1 MSKKASNWV
10 TIPEETLHTPVSD
23 TPQVT
28 KKTDDT
34 VKHKA
39 AWGVGFVV
47 MVVAAFA
54 VLAPQEFASIL
65 QGNLFDTADTPQ
77 ETTTQE
83 IAPLNVLPTETTT
96 DAVPEAATES
106 GSTTDTSV
114 PVSQVVQPESEAV
127 SVQVEPVTTPE
138 TIVIEPVATT
148 ETPTGETPAETPAE
162 TPNERLLRELAEQVE
177 AIQQRDQQSQQV
189 VQDIATQVQEQIE
202 DLRGV
207 ATEIATQPTSV
218 IPPLVQTI
226 VSTPQATT
234 GYRPNPYKVTVTPQ
248 QALVNNQ
255 SLQAQA
261 LASRPS
267 QAAVAQAQPL
277 NGQLGRAVATPESG
291 PQETLLMALGLAFL
305 AGLTWK
311 AKNTFSA

>member
-10 TIPEETLHTPVSD
+10 TIPEETLHTPVS
-23 TPQVT
+23 TTSQAS
-28 KKTDDT
+28 KKTDET

-65 QGNLFDTADTPQ
+65 QGNLFDTADTPEQ
-77 ETTTQE
+77 AVTQDIE
-83 IAPLNVLPTETTT
+83 PLNVLPTEATPEETAEVVGETTST
-96 DAVPEAATES
+96 AES
-106 GSTTDTSV
+106 T
-114 PVSQVVQPESEAV
+114 PAVSQVVQPESEAV
-127 SVQVEPVTTPE
+127 SVQVEPVSTAE
-138 TIVIEPVATT
+138 TITVEPVTT
-148 ETPTGETPAETPAE
+148 ETPAPTQETA
-162 TPNERLLRELAEQVE
+162 NERLLRELAEQVE
-177 AIQQRDQQSQQV
+177 AIQERDQQSQQV

-234 GYRPNPYKVTVTPQ
+234 GYRPNPYKVTITPQ
-248 QALVNNQ
+248 QALANNQ
-255 SLQAQA
+255 TLQAQA
-261 LASRPS
+261 LATRPT
-267 QAAVAQAQPL
+267 QVAVAQAQPL
-277 NGQLGRAVATPESG
+277 TGQLSRATTTPESG